1 MGSKQT
7 KTNMGSKHKM
17 AIKFG
22 KTKALR
28 DKTTCRANTSM
39 TSKQANTSMTSKHDK
54 QASKQKQ
61 HKHSKQAWQTKA
73 SDMASKYI
81 HTKTTQANQ
90 ANNAWRANTF
100 RQSNISI
107 ASKNEHGELT
117 QA

>member
-1 MGSKQT
+1 MTGKQAKTSMGSKQT
-7 KTNMGSKHKM
+7 L
-17 AIKFG
+17 AW
-22 KTKALR
+22 
-28 DKTTCRANTSM
+28 
-39 TSKQANTSMTSKHDK
+39 
-54 QASKQKQ
+54 QASKNKHGEQTNKNKHGGASKQ
-61 HKHSKQAWQTKA
+61 NGQQAWQTKV
-73 SDMASKYI
+73 SDMASIYI